1 MASHTPASVMQS
13 FYAAERKFMI
23 SQAPKD
29 QQEMLSYF
37 SKTAVLHQ
45 SPSLP
50 WGGDFHGIQGVQSWA
65 KQMSDLFD
73 TVDVQNPEF
82 FEKANSDEVVIKSTL
97 KLRLRKTGTER
108 QYPFVQIV
116 RVDIERGLIT
126 EIKPMHWDIPDI
138 LELVKQ

>member
-1 MASHTPASVMQS
+1 MAGHTPASVIQS
-13 FYAAERKFMI
+13 FYEAERKFMT
-23 SQAPKD
+23 SQAQGD

-50 WGGDFHGIQGVQSWA
+50 WGGDFHGIEGVQSWG

-97 KLRLRKTGTER
+97 KLRLRKTGAER

-116 RVDIERGLIT
+116 RVDVERGLIT
-126 EIKPMHWDIPDI
+126 EIRPMYWDIPDI
-138 LELVKQ
+138 LELVK